1 RMDKLNKYSM
11 RSDRSVLWQVIN
23 TQHFYLRDSST
34 MTDEELI
41 ALQKRKRR
49 ERAYKT
55 ALCPLFTAGEC
66 SRGQNAFLLM
76 VRANFVLFHGCI
88 RTSERGY
95 V

>member
-1 RMDKLNKYSM
+1 
-11 RSDRSVLWQVIN
+11 RSVLWQVIN

-66 SRGQNAFLLM
+66 SRGAKCLFAHGESELRPLS
-76 VRANFVLFHGCI
+76 RAIAV
-88 RTSERGY
+88 TE
-95 V
+95 